1 MLPPR
6 NPATRTLRD
15 EDIVTERR
23 VPRPSVARDALE
35 RAVRREE
42 ARARRDLLE
51 LSRAGADPEL
61 AELDPPLAA
70 E

>member
-1 MLPPR
+1 MPPPR

-15 EDIVTERR
+15 EDVVSERR
-23 VPRPSVARDALE
+23 LPHPSVAREALE

-42 ARARRDLLE
+42 ARARRDLVE
-51 LSRAGADPEL
+51 LPRTGADPEL